1 MKLILITEEI
11 TKQFTIKRLW
21 DTSYFLTFF
30 AAATFFLAFVL
41 AFFVTFFINFIPFPF
56 WATCFDGFLATFL
69 APTDLL
75 ATFFAPSADLV
86 PAAFFISFLAAAIS
100 ACIILSF
107 SWGEILKLP
116 APLCPA
122 WAAGTS

>member
-30 AAATFFLAFVL
+30 AAATVFLAFVL
-41 AFFVTFFINFIPFPF
+41 AFLVTFFINFIPFPF

-69 APTDLL
+69 AIFFTTFLAPTALL

-86 PAAFFISFLAAAIS
+86 PAAFFISFLAAAFS
-100 ACIILSF
+100 SCLILNF
-107 SWGEILKLP
+107 SRGEILKL
-116 APLCPA
+116 
-122 WAAGTS
+122 